1 MHPHV
6 ATDSGKLV
14 TNECKGEILPYAV
27 HDTLVEVED
36 LLATREVEWVL
47 QDGVADAQA
56 EEEVVG
62 HGEEGRGWVQ
72 VQVHPE

>member
-1 MHPHV
+1 MCPRV

-47 QDGVADAQA
+47 PDRAMDAQ
-56 EEEVVG
+56 VK
-62 HGEEGRGWVQ
+62 RR
-72 VQVHPE
+72 